1 MEEEEEAEHDQ
12 ATPAEESEAPCGP
25 GVHAPYHQTLWAC
38 PEPEYGYHYFFG
50 DTAAAY
56 AGAYATGVSSAV
68 GWGPGSFAGRPYCRA
83 QIVEFSKSEDEVE
96 EAEQD
101 RVAPA
106 AEYHAHYRFQHLDVW
121 YPSDCM
127 HLGWP
132 ALVIHLYAAFGF
144 PFHRFCCPALCLKQR
159 CPWPRAVELES
170 TQLEAEEADTSSSGQ
185 LCTSEHRVKAQSVSL
200 TIKGPFWMA
209 APPAKDRPSPYAQAG
224 DLSRNFILSV
234 PWPWFVGSVQQY
246 QLAVKPTMGDETR
259 GQTRDLTRWL
269 DCPAGSSRKP
279 SVCQQNQFLALKQN
293 QMRAMPTIFI
303 GSLLAPRIPPL
314 SGGLLNLNYSF
325 QKNTR
330 WQPLKYIS

>member
-1 MEEEEEAEHDQ
+1 MAGPPSPSSI
-12 ATPAEESEAPCGP
+12 PADDKLRINRDFS
-25 GVHAPYHQTLWAC
+25 L
-38 PEPEYGYHYFFG
+38 
-50 DTAAAY
+50 
-56 AGAYATGVSSAV
+56 
-68 GWGPGSFAGRPYCRA
+68 RL
-83 QIVEFSKSEDEVE
+83 SKSEREL
-96 EAEQD
+96 EAFRQQVYNLATRLEKYNGGIYKPLLHHMLEKKGRLGLLQ
-101 RVAPA
+101 VVSTVQA
-106 AEYHAHYRFQHLDVW
+106 AFKIEHLDVC

-132 ALVIHLYAAFGF
+132 ALVTHLCAAFGF

-159 CPWPRAVELES
+159 RPWPRAVELES
-170 TQLEAEEADTSSSGQ
+170 TQLEAEEADPSSGGQ
-185 LCTSEHRVKAQSVSL
+185 LCTSGHRVEAQSLSL

-224 DLSRNFILSV
+224 DLSRNFILIAG
-234 PWPWFVGSVQQY
+234 WPWFVGSVQQY
-246 QLAVKPTMGDETR
+246 QLAVKPAMGDETR
-259 GQTRDLTRWL
+259 GQARDLIRWL

-293 QMRAMPTIFI
+293 QMRAAPTIFI

-330 WQPLKYIS
+330 WQPLKYVS